1 MGILI
6 MAQELQ
12 IEKNNLTDLRRSEIK
27 TIAESV
33 MNEKFK
39 NWKRTITFFAV
50 AFFLV
55 MILLVVIGVLCI
67 ADLARTISD
76 LTSIANDNQALT
88 LTIERNGL
96 LSADYLAAVIP
107 ILLAL
112 GGSFIAFL
120 GMNRLKMFDERIDQT
135 RAAMLNE
142 IESKVKSEVAVDR
155 IEFSNQILQGIS
167 SEQEKFLAIVDDAS
181 KALLEKKE
189 ICITDIVDI
198 FDCFEQKYA
207 WLEATVTRKEAD
219 LDFYTIE
226 DAHILVQQL
235 RAKKPTGYISIVT
248 KIVDRVC
255 TADGLSGG
263 SSDYHNLAAELASG
277 RMYDDACRVLEKG
290 KKRFENDVD
299 ILADII
305 EYSTNGGLNYA
316 AESVKTLEEMQPR
329 IWTWRCYEFIC
340 DYYRSIGNLDR
351 ANELCDE
358 FIDVFPNDE
367 HGYRSKAEI
376 IKLLYPGIDGIEK
389 SIEILQRAI
398 DANVNCPQCANAL
411 AETYLSVGRYD
422 EALSAANRAVLE
434 LAQEQPHV
442 NVAYVFYNRAT
453 IQDRMF
459 MQSLDSSEIKQV
471 LVDAAYRDYRMAL
484 NLGGLSYTVSEQA
497 NVRIKILS
505 RYITPDLI
513 QERKDEDSELLLSLL
528 SKFASESQDDEDD
541 S

>member
-1 MGILI
+1 MV
-6 MAQELQ
+6 QESQ
-12 IEKNNLTDLRRSEIK
+12 IKENDLTELRRSEIK

-33 MNEKFK
+33 MDEKFR
-39 NWKRTITFFAV
+39 NWKRTIIFFAV
-50 AFFLV
+50 TFFLA

-67 ADLARTISD
+67 GDLARTLSD
-76 LTSIANDNQALT
+76 LTSIANDNQAPT

-135 RAAMLNE
+135 RTAMLNE
-142 IESKVKSEVAVDR
+142 IESKVKSEVAIDR
-155 IEFSNQILQGIS
+155 TEFSNQILQGIS
-167 SEQEKFLAIVDDAS
+167 SEQEKFLDIVDGAS
-181 KALLEKKE
+181 NALLEKKE
-189 ICITDIVDI
+189 MCIKDIVDE
-198 FDCFEQKYA
+198 FNRFEQKYA
-207 WLEATVTRKEAD
+207 WLEATVTHKEAD

-235 RAKKPTGYISIVT
+235 RAKKPTGYIGIIT
-248 KIVDRVC
+248 KIVNRVC
-255 TADGLSGG
+255 TADGLSGS
-263 SSDYHNLAAELASG
+263 SSDYHNLATELASG

-290 KKRFENDVD
+290 KTRFENDVD
-299 ILADII
+299 ILAGII

-316 AESVKTLEEMQPR
+316 AEAVTTLEEMQPR

-340 DYYRSIGNLDR
+340 DYYRSIGNLDK

-358 FIDVFPNDE
+358 FMDVFPNDE

-389 SIEILQRAI
+389 SIKILQRAI
-398 DANVNCPQCANAL
+398 DTNVNCPQCANAL
-411 AETYLSVGRYD
+411 AETYLSIGKYD

-453 IQDRMF
+453 IKDRMF
-459 MQSLDSSEIKQV
+459 MQGLESSEIKQA
-471 LVDAAYRDYRMAL
+471 LVDAAYTDYRMAL
-484 NLGGLSYTVSEQA
+484 NLGGLNYTVSEQA

-505 RYITPDLI
+505 RYVTPDLI
-513 QERKDEDSELLLSLL
+513 QGHKDEDSELLLSLL
-528 SKFASESQDDEDD
+528 SRLASENQDNEDD